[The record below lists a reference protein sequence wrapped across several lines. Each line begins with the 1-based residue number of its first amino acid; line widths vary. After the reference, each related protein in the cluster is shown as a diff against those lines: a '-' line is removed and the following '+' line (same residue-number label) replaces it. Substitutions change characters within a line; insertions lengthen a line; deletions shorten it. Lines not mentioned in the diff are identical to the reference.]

1 MEGTKT
7 YSNNGEK
14 INYASTFMD
23 VAKSS
28 GVSAYHIASR
38 IKQEQGQKGTSPL
51 ISGTYSGYEGY
62 YNYFNFSATGNTKD
76 KIYKNGLS
84 FAKKQGWNTRVKSIS
99 GGAVKVGS
107 NYINK
112 GQNTLYFEKFN
123 VVNTSSLYF
132 HQYMGNAT
140 AALTEGQS
148 LAKDIQTRIRLLYLK
163 YLYTTICHRQQWAS
177 IKLAIPITI
186 CSRLR

>member
-1 MEGTKT
+1 MQAFVTAIFQTLQHFTISKGTFMEGTKT

-62 YNYFNFSATGNTKD
+62 YNYFNFNATGNTKD
-76 KIYKNGLS
+76 KIYKNGI
-84 FAKKQGWNTRVKSIS
+84 Q
-99 GGAVKVGS
+99 
-107 NYINK
+107 
-112 GQNTLYFEKFN
+112 E
-123 VVNTSSLYF
+123 
-132 HQYMGNAT
+132 
-140 AALTEGQS
+140 QS
-148 LAKDIQTRIRLLYLK
+148 
-163 YLYTTICHRQQWAS
+163 
-177 IKLAIPITI
+177 P
-186 CSRLR
+186 

>member
-38 IKQEQGQKGTSPL
+38 IKQEQGKKGTSPL

-62 YNYFNFSATGNTKD
+62 YNYL
-76 KIYKNGLS
+76 ILV
-84 FAKKQGWNTRVKSIS
+84 QPETR
-99 GGAVKVGS
+99 
-107 NYINK
+107 
-112 GQNTLYFEKFN
+112 
-123 VVNTSSLYF
+123 
-132 HQYMGNAT
+132 
-140 AALTEGQS
+140 
-148 LAKDIQTRIRLLYLK
+148 RIRFIKMVCLLP
-163 YLYTTICHRQQWAS
+163 R
-177 IKLAIPITI
+177 
-186 CSRLR
+186 SRAGIQE

>member
-38 IKQEQGQKGTSPL
+38 LKQEQGQKGTSPL

-62 YNYFNFSATGNTKD
+62 YNYFNFNATGNTKD
-76 KIYKNGLS
+76 KIYKKWSVFCQEAGLEY
-84 FAKKQGWNTRVKSIS
+84 KSKVHKRRS
-99 GGAVKVGS
+99 CKGG
-107 NYINK
+107 
-112 GQNTLYFEKFN
+112 QQLYK
-123 VVNTSSLYF
+123 
-132 HQYMGNAT
+132 
-140 AALTEGQS
+140 
-148 LAKDIQTRIRLLYLK
+148 
-163 YLYTTICHRQQWAS
+163 
-177 IKLAIPITI
+177 
-186 CSRLR
+186 

>member
-1 MEGTKT
+1 
-7 YSNNGEK
+7 
-14 INYASTFMD
+14 MD

-38 IKQEQGQKGTSPL
+38 IKQEQGQKERALLFRVHIPD
-51 ISGTYSGYEGY
+51 
-62 YNYFNFSATGNTKD
+62 TKD
-76 KIYKNGLS
+76 IIIILILVQPEARRIRFIKWSVFCQEAGLEYKS
-84 FAKKQGWNTRVKSIS
+84 KVHKRRSC
-99 GGAVKVGS
+99 KVGS

-140 AALTEGQS
+140 AALTEDRVW
-148 LAKDIQTRIRLLYLK
+148 LKDIQTRIRLLYLK
-163 YLYTTICHRQQWAS
+163 YQYTTICHRQQWAS